1 MKKSYFS
8 FVFDFLFY
16 TFIIFLITF
25 IWVRMIVHNNAL
37 IWVYSVSI
45 TFLISMILFIILKK
59 KIYNFSVSKKET
71 IQKQK
76 ILNSLIFEQRTNV
89 LNFLLKFFND
99 YDKKK
104 HKDYLLIT
112 NKTTN
117 EKYLVFEDFSLS
129 SLELDKIVDFVKI
142 SQKEKVNKLYIFC
155 SSFSSSA
162 NNFCKNLKTV
172 KIKLVN
178 FDNFYSN
185 YVKKQNIFPEFEER
199 YIEKSRYSFKELLS
213 IAFNKNKTKQYF
225 FTGIIFLIG
234 SIFLRYNIYYLI
246 FTSIMFL
253 FCLFSYFN
261 KTYNKKSENDF

>member
-1 MKKSYFS
+1 MSSLLKVFFVNNFFMKKSYFS
-8 FVFDFLFY
+8 FIFDFLFY

-76 ILNSLIFEQRTNV
+76 ILNSLIFEQRTNI
-89 LNFLLKFFND
+89 LNFLLKFFYD

-225 FTGIIFLIG
+225 FTGIIFLP
-234 SIFLRYNIYYLI
+234 SCSPFLPV
-246 FTSIMFL
+246 FTTRTSAE
-253 FCLFSYFN
+253 
-261 KTYNKKSENDF
+261 KKRVF